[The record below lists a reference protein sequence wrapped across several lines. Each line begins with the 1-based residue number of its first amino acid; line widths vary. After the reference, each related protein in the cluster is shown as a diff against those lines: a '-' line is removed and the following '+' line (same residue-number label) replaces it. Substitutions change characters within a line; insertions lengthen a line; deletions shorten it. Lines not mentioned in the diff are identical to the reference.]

1 MSLTLLWL
9 SRSAKAQPP
18 ATTDWPQFGRTP
30 TFQSAARSSASG
42 AERHA
47 EWIWAGAGD
56 RLVASPAVHNRT
68 VYYGSD
74 DGHMYALQ
82 QSTGELLW
90 SFEQTCT
97 PAKAVRCGENGIRS
111 SPAVDADGNVVF
123 GSYDQYVYK
132 VSAAGELVW
141 KWKSDGAIYG
151 PVSID
156 TDGTVLVGS
165 MGAHEQFNG
174 SNCLYALH
182 GAKQAAGGAAQEKW
196 RACGATVGAM
206 NSGPAIG
213 TGAFASTVVMNNY
226 DDHIR
231 AFDTKTGA
239 LRWSRLVG
247 GPSGSSATIA
257 GDTAFIGSWDRFLY
271 ALDMAS
277 GSVRWRFNTSG
288 EIESHPAAHDGAV
301 FVSTEEAHALY
312 KLNAT
317 TGAVLW
323 TYDGATAAI
332 NSSPSIDVANGIVY
346 VGANDGALHAID
358 LATGARLFAVPTAC
372 SEYGH
377 NFVFASAAI
386 SDAGNVYFSCNTG
399 TARRRRRLR
408 EQKLADTPGQGI
420 AYSIDPAKHL
430 PPSRSSRSGRGEA
443 AAAAR

>member
-1 MSLTLLWL
+1 MSST
-9 SRSAKAQPP
+9 S
-18 ATTDWPQFGRTP
+18 DWPQFGRTP
-30 TFQSAARSSASG
+30 AFGSAARSCASSAG
-42 AERHA
+42 RHA
-47 EWIWAGAGD
+47 EWVWTGAGD
-56 RLVASPAVHNRT
+56 RLVASPAVHNST

-74 DGHMYALQ
+74 DGHMYALK
-82 QSTGELLW
+82 QSTGALLW

-182 GAKQAAGGAAQEKW
+182 GTKQSAGGSQEKW

-213 TGAFASTVVMNNY
+213 EGAYASTVVMNNY
-226 DDHIR
+226 DDHVR
-231 AFDTKTGA
+231 AFNTKTGA

-247 GPSGSSATIA
+247 GPSGSSAAIV
-257 GDTAFIGSWDRFLY
+257 GDTAFIGSWDRYLY
-271 ALDMAS
+271 ALDMGS

-301 FVSTEEAHALY
+301 FVSTEEAHTLY

-317 TGAVLW
+317 TGAVIW
-323 TYDGATAAI
+323 TYGGATAPI
-332 NSSPSIDVANGIVY
+332 NSSPSIDVANSIVY
-346 VGANDGALHAID
+346 VGANDGALHAVD
-358 LATGARLFAVPTAC
+358 LRTGARLFAVPTAC
-372 SEYGH
+372 SKYGK
-377 NFVFASAAI
+377 NFVFSSAAI

-399 TARRRRRLR
+399 TARRRRRRLQT
-408 EQKLADTPGQGI
+408 QKRGTFLVEDTRGQGI

-430 PPSRSSRSGRGEA
+430 PPSRSRSRSSTA
-443 AAAAR
+443 Q